1 MNITIQPE
9 LEMRLRARAEAE
21 GIPVEAY
28 VERLVRAEQQA
39 EDELEA
45 LALEGLNSGQP
56 IEVGPGYW
64 EDKHRRLD
72 ERLNKTGT
80 R

>member
-1 MNITIQPE
+1 MTITIHPQ

-21 GIPVEAY
+21 GLTVEAY

-45 LALEGLNSGQP
+45 LALEGLNSGEP
-56 IEVGPGYW
+56 IEAGPGYW

-72 ERLNKTGT
+72 ERLNKAVI